1 MLTSGCLA
9 TCQSLSH
16 RIAYIHTRLLRE
28 GHRGHPQTIAV
39 YIDWVLIRAE
49 ERVNLIDLIVEED
62 IYVEDLIRDILKDL
76 VVIVV
81 INTLF
86 SAHFTRDLIS
96 WVMHTY

>member
-16 RIAYIHTRLLRE
+16 RIVYIHTRLLRG

-39 YIDWVLIRAE
+39 YIDWVLIRVE
-49 ERVNLIDLIVEED
+49 VYYVLLVEED
-62 IYVEDLIRDILKDL
+62 VYVEDLIRDILEDL

-81 INTLF
+81 INILF